1 VEGRGDEEGEEMKE
15 GSVPIMSWTHKLDI
29 QG

>member
-1 VEGRGDEEGEEMKE
+1 MEGRGDEEGEEMKE

-29 QG
+29 QT